1 MSAKRQRGRR
11 PPVWVSQN
19 FLTSYKTIERVLRR
33 TNLHADDHVIEIG
46 PGKGHTTA
54 RLLQKCHKVTAIE
67 IDGKLYA
74 KLLEKFSDAEN
85 LQLHHQDFLQ
95 WRLPSSGSYKVFA
108 NLPFCYTTDI
118 LRKLTESKN
127 PPVEAWLTMEKGAA
141 KRFLGKPRET
151 LRSLLIQPK
160 FDLGI
165 VYYFRREDFHPKPG
179 VDVVMVHIRKKAQ
192 PDIPPS
198 RWNDYKRFLSSA
210 LGNGSAGLLRMFTK
224 RQLSRA
230 FQEAGISDAP
240 SGEILYVQWLCL
252 FRCYCDHVIKKGP

>member
-118 LRKLTESKN
+118 LHKLMESKN

-192 PDIPPS
+192 PDISAFFPALWETAAPAYCVCLQKGSSPVRFRKQGSRMLPPVKYFMCS
-198 RWNDYKRFLSSA
+198 
-210 LGNGSAGLLRMFTK
+210 GSAF
-224 RQLSRA
+224 
-230 FQEAGISDAP
+230 FDAT
-240 SGEILYVQWLCL
+240 VTM
-252 FRCYCDHVIKKGP
+252 